1 MSNISADHQ
10 KLDPDEALRSNMTR
24 HLFRR
29 ISAHNSI
36 LIGGTVLGAIVF
48 MALFAPLLAPHDP
61 FSQDLSKRLLPP
73 FWMEEH
79 NPKHILGTDNLGR
92 DYLSRLIYGAQIS
105 LMIGV
110 CTAIISGIICYKTQL
125 VN

>member
-1 MSNISADHQ
+1 MSNISADQQ

-48 MALFAPLLAPHDP
+48 MALFASLLAPHDP
-61 FSQDLSKRLLPP
+61 FAQDLSKRLLPP
-73 FWMEEH
+73 FGWR
-79 NPKHILGTDNLGR
+79 N
-92 DYLSRLIYGAQIS
+92 
-105 LMIGV
+105 
-110 CTAIISGIICYKTQL
+110 IIRNIF
-125 VN
+125 